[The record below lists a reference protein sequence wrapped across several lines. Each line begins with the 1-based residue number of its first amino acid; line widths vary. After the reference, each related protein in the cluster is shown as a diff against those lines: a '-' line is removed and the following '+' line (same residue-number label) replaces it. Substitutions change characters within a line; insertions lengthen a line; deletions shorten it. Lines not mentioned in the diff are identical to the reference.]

1 MLESAI
7 SQVENEVQRLGAL
20 QYAYTQTWEDSVSE
34 KVFNG
39 ISTLTS
45 NASNL
50 SSQLNTGISQLR
62 TLRAALTQLTYL

>member
-7 SQVENEVQRLGAL
+7 SQVENEVQRLEAL

-39 ISTLTS
+39 ISTLAS

>member
-7 SQVENEVQRLGAL
+7 SQIQTEIQRLESL
-20 QYAYTQTWEDSVSE
+20 QYAYAQTWKDTVSE
-34 KVFNG
+34 QVFNG